1 MIAGPNGAGKTT
13 LTRFLRQRGL
23 EFGEYINPDDIAREL
38 EGSYNIRVAQAQII
52 ADRRREECIDANRS
66 FSFETVMSHPSK
78 VDILIRAKS
87 AGFHVQLFFVGTND
101 PSTNVDRVALR
112 VTQGGHDV
120 PKDRIVAR
128 WARTMELLYRAIS
141 ASDEAFVFDNSATAL
156 FATGSRLVFRRSCAA
171 ERDAEIQQFAP
182 IPDWVRRYVLDPLQ
196 IDPRNDD
203 F

>member
-13 LTRFLRQRGL
+13 LTRLLRQRGL
-23 EFGEYINPDDIAREL
+23 SNSASISIPTISRASLRALTMF
-38 EGSYNIRVAQAQII
+38 V
-52 ADRRREECIDANRS
+52 
-66 FSFETVMSHPSK
+66 SH
-78 VDILIRAKS
+78 RHKS
-87 AGFHVQLFFVGTND
+87 L
-101 PSTNVDRVALR
+101 
-112 VTQGGHDV
+112 
-120 PKDRIVAR
+120 
-128 WARTMELLYRAIS
+128 TMELLCRAIS